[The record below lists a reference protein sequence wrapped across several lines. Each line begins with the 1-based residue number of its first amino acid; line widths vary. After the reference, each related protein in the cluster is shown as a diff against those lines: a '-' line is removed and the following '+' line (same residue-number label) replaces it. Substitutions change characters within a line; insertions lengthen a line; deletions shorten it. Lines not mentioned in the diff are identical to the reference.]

1 MSLAAGNTIAASDFN
16 TLKSTIYTECAR
28 RQMTNPISY
37 SQIADLSAGSSLSA
51 TQFANVATPLAV
63 LDIFTTKG
71 LDTQYYTTA
80 TQSGQSEATVTVKNA
95 QGLSAKSIAALSTIV
110 NEAKTVAAAN
120 NTDCRN
126 NCAGLC
132 TGCQGTCSGTCTSCT
147 GCSGTCTS
155 CTGCSGS
162 CTGTCNTSCT
172 GGCKGSCSGCS
183 GSCSGCSGGC
193 SGSCSSGC
201 SGGCW
206 SYGCGGWCAGSCH
219 GSG

>member
-1 MSLAAGNTIAASDFN
+1 MSLAAGNTITASDFN
-16 TLKSTIYTECAR
+16 SLKSTIYTECAR

-37 SQIADLSAGSSLSA
+37 SQIADLGAGSSLSA

-110 NEAKTVAAAN
+110 NEAKTVAATN

-132 TGCQGTCSGTCTSCT
+132 TGCQGTCSGSCT
-147 GCSGTCTS
+147 
-155 CTGCSGS
+155 GS
-162 CTGTCNTSCT
+162 CTG
-172 GGCKGSCSGCS
+172 GCSGCS
-183 GSCSGCSGGC
+183 GSCSGCSGC
-193 SGSCSSGC
+193 SGSCSGGC

>member
-1 MSLAAGNTIAASDFN
+1 MSLAAGNTITASDFN
-16 TLKSTIYTECAR
+16 SLKSEIYTECAR

-132 TGCQGTCSGTCTSCT
+132 TGCQGTCSGS
-147 GCSGTCTS
+147 
-155 CTGCSGS
+155 CSGS
-162 CTGTCNTSCT
+162 CK
-172 GGCKGSCSGCS
+172 GGCSGCS
-183 GSCSGCSGGC
+183 GSCSGCSGC
-193 SGSCSSGC
+193 SGSCSGGC